1 MSSISKLI
9 AMALAIL
16 LSGCISLVERRDK
29 SFNILGDQPLTGTLM
44 IIGGNSEC
52 SADKGLW
59 AIREDIASRIAAS
72 LGIERKALST
82 IYFAWTGEEPGKGSC
97 LPGFD
102 YLDGEDKIYNQIAQ
116 KGLLSS
122 KKLIVVGYSNGGA
135 TAADLSRLIKKDT
148 ADHRKVDLL
157 ITLDP
162 VSRLTGGY
170 RPSDAETWLNVYT
183 RSKNF
188 WDRVFNSS
196 NEIAGWGGAWNQFDG
211 PILQKCIQGNH
222 HDSANMWDAA
232 ILSAQFEEWSA
243 KNRIGNVSMQ
253 PARIPQSQV
262 SCPATD

>member
-135 TAADLSRLIKKDT
+135 TAADLSRLIKKNT

-183 RSKNF
+183 RSKNS
-188 WDRVFNSS
+188 RTTTSCRRCAKRLAAAPAS
-196 NEIAGWGGAWNQFDG
+196 AGNGTVS
-211 PILQKCIQGNH
+211 PSKCCIR
-222 HDSANMWDAA
+222 ARRTM
-232 ILSAQFEEWSA
+232 
-243 KNRIGNVSMQ
+243 KRPPNRM
-253 PARIPQSQV
+253 P
-262 SCPATD
+262 